1 LTNPGPMIDGYD
13 IRVVLWEFV
22 VGVADDFVDCG
33 GSTSSV
39 NVKIDALMEDLDE
52 EY

>member
-1 LTNPGPMIDGYD
+1 MIDGSD

-22 VGVADDFVDCG
+22 VGVVDVFVDCG

-39 NVKIDALMEDLDE
+39 DVKMDTLMEDLDE
-52 EY
+52 EC